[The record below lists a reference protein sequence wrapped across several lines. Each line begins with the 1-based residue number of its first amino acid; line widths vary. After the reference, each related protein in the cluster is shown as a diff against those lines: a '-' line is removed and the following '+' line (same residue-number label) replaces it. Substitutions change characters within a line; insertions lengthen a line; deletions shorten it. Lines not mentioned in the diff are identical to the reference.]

1 MDFIKQVKLFYAT
14 RNLPF
19 MVDVIDIEST
29 MTSVVLGSFRA
40 QIKQI
45 V

>member
-1 MDFIKQVKLFYAT
+1 MDFIEQVKLFCAN

-29 MTSVVLGSFRA
+29 LTSVVLSSFRV